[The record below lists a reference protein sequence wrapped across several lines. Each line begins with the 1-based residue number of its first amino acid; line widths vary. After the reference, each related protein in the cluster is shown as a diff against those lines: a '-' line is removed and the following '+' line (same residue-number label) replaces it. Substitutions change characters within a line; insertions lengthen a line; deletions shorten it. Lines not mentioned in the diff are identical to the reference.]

1 MALALGWVAFAFVLQ
16 KALSYES
23 PVTFYDPYK
32 ILGISSVRTIRLERL
47 HRSGPLTDVTIHD
60 LTGRDRTRNQEVLQK
75 AELEVV
81 SLTRS
86 YEYC

>member
-32 ILGISSVRTIRLERL
+32 ILGISSVRLLRILHTYNGTPLIGLTWYLNLQGASEREIKKFYKRL
-47 HRSGPLTDVTIHD
+47 
-60 LTGRDRTRNQEVLQK
+60 
-75 AELEVV
+75 
-81 SLTRS
+81 SLKL
-86 YEYC
+86 